1 MKNLYA
7 YLLDLLETEKQ
18 VALGTIVE
26 ARGSTPQV
34 PGASAV
40 FSSAGLLVGTLGG
53 GILEGDAQ
61 QRALKALKEGK
72 SVLYDFNLEA
82 DITSEEGAICGG
94 VVKVLIDALPEA
106 HKEAFQGM
114 KQSLLERQPGLLT
127 TRIGESEEGDLSIIR
142 SWVKQEQM
150 DSPDSESPLSSYRE
164 NIERAFSDGKP
175 ALSTLKEAVGGF
187 LFLEPF
193 FPLPQLIIAG
203 AGHIG
208 RAVARMGNLLDFE
221 VTVIDDRPE
230 FANEDNIPDADH
242 IIVDNIEQA
251 MKNLA
256 FDHDSFIVIVTRG
269 HRNDAEAL
277 RPCIGSD
284 AGYIGMIGSAKKISL
299 MRKKFLEEG
308 WATNPEQF
316 DRVHAPIGIDIG
328 SKTVEEIAVSIAAQL
343 VEVRG
348 QMKNKGKGK

>member
-7 YLLDLLETEKQ
+7 YLLDLLEAKKHI
-18 VALGTIVE
+18 ALGTIVD
-26 ARGSTPQV
+26 AKGSTPQV

-40 FSSAGLLVGTLGG
+40 FSSEGLLAGTLGG

-61 QRALKALKEGK
+61 RRTLNALNEGK

-94 VVKVLIDALPEA
+94 KVKILIDALPEES
-106 HKEAFQGM
+106 KKAFQEM
-114 KQSLLERQPGLLT
+114 KQSLLLRQPGLLT
-127 TRIGESEEGDLSIIR
+127 TRIGKSEGGILSISR
-142 SWVKQEQM
+142 SWMRKERM
-150 DSPDSESPLSSYRE
+150 DSPNLESPLFSHRE
-164 NIERAFSDGKP
+164 NIDRAFSNGKP
-175 ALSTLKEAVGGF
+175 ALLTLKKDIGDF

-193 FPLPQLIIAG
+193 LPLPQLIIAG

-208 RAVARMGNLLDFE
+208 RAVAHIGNLLDFE
-221 VTVIDDRPE
+221 VTVIDDRPG
-230 FANEDNIPDADH
+230 FANKENIPDADH
-242 IIVDNIEQA
+242 IIVDNIERA
-251 MKNLA
+251 MKDLT
-256 FDHDSFIVIVTRG
+256 FDENSFLVIVTRG

-277 RPCIGSD
+277 RPCIGSK

-308 WATNPEQF
+308 WATPEQF

-328 SKTVEEIAVSIAAQL
+328 SKTVEEIAVSIAAQV
-343 VEVRG
+343 VEVRS
-348 QMKNKGKGK
+348 QMKNNRKIE